1 MLRSHFYEFRL
12 VFSPHTLWFFEP
24 PLFYTPARKLE
35 FYLPWSATYFPWY
48 SLYLG
53 ALKKKKKSLHGGKRQ
68 YHFVPSSLEDSFSY
82 HTRRSCLFR
91 ILASIG
97 LYFLPLL
104 VPPLPDHETGEK
116 RKEKWRYFT
125 HFFFLNN

>member
-53 ALKKKKKSLHGGKRQ
+53 ALKKKKEKSTWRKKAITFCPILFGRQFFLSYKKIMFVQNFSLHR
-68 YHFVPSSLEDSFSY
+68 PLFSA
-82 HTRRSCLFR
+82 TVGATIARPWDWRKK
-91 ILASIG
+91 
-97 LYFLPLL
+97 
-104 VPPLPDHETGEK
+104 K
-116 RKEKWRYFT
+116 RKMEIF
-125 HFFFLNN
+125 HSFFFF